1 LHRFRV
7 HSSYQNDVAQCA
19 AGKLVQLLLPSK
31 TKAVA
36 ETAAFFENGFELG
49 AIFMRHSGHPSSVI
63 FCSVYAGLLTVVSGG
78 TLVQAQIPGLPA
90 SGPPVG
96 ASAEPPKKTV
106 VTSEGPIRVK
116 ENMSDRTIQQFLAK
130 FLPKYPGVIS
140 VKVAVDDGVVSLDGR
155 VDDDDS
161 RDEITGVVSRVEGVR
176 VVMNRMNTDEDVM
189 TAWQFGAREAGA
201 VAHYLGRKWLLIVLA
216 FLVIAVSAL
225 VARMFAD
232 HSETLLSPFVSNTLL
247 RSVAGS
253 LISTFVVLGGLLL
266 ALAALR
272 LTHVV
277 LSILGLSAVVGLA
290 VGFAFRDITEN
301 FIASVLL
308 GLRRPFQIGDYV
320 TVSGQ
325 SGVVKSLN
333 TRATVLVTLE
343 GNHVRIPNSVIFK
356 EIMVNATASPSFRNS
371 FDVVIPYE
379 ASTGAAIDAIS
390 GALRGLKGALAEPP
404 PRTLVEA
411 LEPGGVRLRAYFW
424 TPTQGVDWFQLMSDA
439 KLKTKVALQSS
450 GIIASSA
457 TGSTAPG
464 GVSANPGKNAAE
476 PLAVTPEQAHANLI
490 RDTRK
495 AAATNDARQAA
506 PLKHA
511 LEQPETRVSEEG
523 TNLLEQHA
531 AG

>member
-1 LHRFRV
+1 MAMLRSR
-7 HSSYQNDVAQCA
+7 
-19 AGKLVQLLLPSK
+19 LRI
-31 TKAVA
+31 AV
-36 ETAAFFENGFELG
+36 NG
-49 AIFMRHSGHPSSVI
+49 IV
-63 FCSVYAGLLTVVSGG
+63 AGLLVVLLAGG
-78 TLVQAQIPGLPA
+78 VVRGQIPGLPVP
-90 SGPPVG
+90 GPQAG
-96 ASAEPPKKTV
+96 AAQEPPKKSV
-106 VTSEGPIRVK
+106 VSTEGPIKVK
-116 ENMSDRTIQQFLAK
+116 ENISDRAIQQFLAK
-130 FLPKYPGVIS
+130 FLPKYPGVIEAH
-140 VKVAVDDGVVSLDGR
+140 VAVDDGVVTLEGR

-161 RDEITGVVSRVEGVR
+161 QNEITSVVTRVEGVR
-176 VVMNRMNTDEDVM
+176 VVMNRMKTDEDVM

-216 FLVIAVSAL
+216 LIVVAISAFA
-225 VARMFAD
+225 ARVFAE

-308 GLRRPFQIGDYV
+308 GVRRPFQIGDYV

-343 GNHVRIPNSVIFK
+343 GNHVRIPNAVIFK

-379 ASTGAAIDAIS
+379 ASTATAIDAMS
-390 GALRGLKGALAEPP
+390 GALRGLKGALVDPP

-424 TPTQGVDWFQLMSDA
+424 TPTRGVDWFQLMSDA
-439 KLKTKVALQSS
+439 KLKAKVALQTA
-450 GIIASSA
+450 GVIAPAAPPNKSA
-457 TGSTAPG
+457 T
-464 GVSANPGKNAAE
+464 SAA
-476 PLAVTPEQAHANLI
+476 TPAGENGHDGPSVVASQAHENLK

-495 AAATNDARQAA
+495 AAAAGNGQHA
-506 PLKHA
+506 PVERVLH
-511 LEQPETRVSEEG
+511 QPETRVSEEG
-523 TNLLEQHA
+523 TNLLAQHQA
-531 AG
+531 E

>member
-1 LHRFRV
+1 MLRSR
-7 HSSYQNDVAQCA
+7 
-19 AGKLVQLLLPSK
+19 LRI
-31 TKAVA
+31 AV
-36 ETAAFFENGFELG
+36 NGM
-49 AIFMRHSGHPSSVI
+49 I
-63 FCSVYAGLLTVVSGG
+63 AGLLVVLLAGG
-78 TLVQAQIPGLPA
+78 VVRAQIPGLPIP
-90 SGPPVG
+90 GPQAG
-96 ASAEPPKKTV
+96 AVQETPKKSV
-106 VTSEGPIRVK
+106 VSTEGPIKVK
-116 ENMSDRTIQQFLAK
+116 ENVSDRAIQQFLAK
-130 FLPKYPGVIS
+130 FLPKYPGVIEAH
-140 VKVAVDDGVVSLDGR
+140 VAVDDGVVTLEGR

-161 RDEITGVVSRVEGVR
+161 QNEITSVVTRVEGVR
-176 VVMNRMNTDEDVM
+176 VVMNLMKTDEDVM

-201 VAHYLGRKWLLIVLA
+201 VTHYLGRKWLLIVLA
-216 FLVIAVSAL
+216 LIVVAISGF
-225 VARMFAD
+225 VARVFAE

-308 GLRRPFQIGDYV
+308 GVRRPFQIGDYV

-343 GNHVRIPNSVIFK
+343 GNHVRIPNAVIFK

-379 ASTGAAIDAIS
+379 ASTATAIDAMS
-390 GALRGLKGALAEPP
+390 GALRGLKGALVDPP

-424 TPTQGVDWFQLMSDA
+424 TPTQGVDWFQLLSDA
-439 KLKTKVALQSS
+439 KLKAKVALQTA
-450 GIIASSA
+450 GVIAQAAPENKSVTSA
-457 TGSTAPG
+457 ATPAGENGHDGPTI
-464 GVSANPGKNAAE
+464 AAS
-476 PLAVTPEQAHANLI
+476 QAHANLK

-495 AAATNDARQAA
+495 AAAAGNGPHA
-506 PLKHA
+506 PVERVLN
-511 LEQPETRVSEEG
+511 QPETRVSEEG
-523 TNLLEQHA
+523 TNLLAQHQA
-531 AG
+531 E

>member
-1 LHRFRV
+1 MAMLRSR
-7 HSSYQNDVAQCA
+7 
-19 AGKLVQLLLPSK
+19 LRI
-31 TKAVA
+31 AV
-36 ETAAFFENGFELG
+36 NG
-49 AIFMRHSGHPSSVI
+49 IV
-63 FCSVYAGLLTVVSGG
+63 AGLLVVLLAGG
-78 TLVQAQIPGLPA
+78 VVRGQIPGLPVP
-90 SGPPVG
+90 GPQAG
-96 ASAEPPKKTV
+96 AAQEPPKKSV
-106 VTSEGPIRVK
+106 VSTEGQIKVK
-116 ENMSDRTIQQFLAK
+116 ENISDRAIQQFLAK
-130 FLPKYPGVIS
+130 FLPKYPGVIEAH
-140 VKVAVDDGVVSLDGR
+140 VAVDDGVVTLEGR

-161 RDEITGVVSRVEGVR
+161 QNEITSVVTRVEGVR
-176 VVMNRMNTDEDVM
+176 VVMNRMKTDEDVM

-216 FLVIAVSAL
+216 LIVVALSAF
-225 VARMFAD
+225 VARVFAE

-308 GLRRPFQIGDYV
+308 GVRRPFQIGDYV

-343 GNHVRIPNSVIFK
+343 GNHVRIPNAVIFK

-379 ASTGAAIDAIS
+379 ASTATAIDAMS
-390 GALRGLKGALAEPP
+390 GALRGLKGALVDPP

-424 TPTQGVDWFQLMSDA
+424 TPTRGVDWFQLMSDA
-439 KLKTKVALQSS
+439 KLKAKVALQTA
-450 GIIASSA
+450 GVIAPAAPPNKSA
-457 TGSTAPG
+457 M
-464 GVSANPGKNAAE
+464 SAA
-476 PLAVTPEQAHANLI
+476 TPAGENGHDGPTVVASQAHENLK

-495 AAATNDARQAA
+495 AAAAGNGQHA
-506 PLKHA
+506 PVERVLN
-511 LEQPETRVSEEG
+511 QPETRVSEEG
-523 TNLLEQHA
+523 TNLLAQHQA
-531 AG
+531 E

>member
-1 LHRFRV
+1 MLRSR
-7 HSSYQNDVAQCA
+7 
-19 AGKLVQLLLPSK
+19 LR
-31 TKAVA
+31 TAV
-36 ETAAFFENGFELG
+36 NGM
-49 AIFMRHSGHPSSVI
+49 I
-63 FCSVYAGLLTVVSGG
+63 AGLLVVLFAGG
-78 TLVQAQIPGLPA
+78 VVRGQIPGLPLP
-90 SGPPVG
+90 GPQAG
-96 ASAEPPKKTV
+96 AAQEPPKKSV
-106 VTSEGPIRVK
+106 VSTGGPIKVK
-116 ENMSDRTIQQFLAK
+116 ENISDRAIQQFLAK
-130 FLPKYPGVIS
+130 FLPKYPGVIEAH
-140 VKVAVDDGVVSLDGR
+140 VAVDDGVVTLEGR

-161 RDEITGVVSRVEGVR
+161 QSEITSVVTRVEGVR
-176 VVMNRMNTDEDVM
+176 VVMNRMKTDEDVM

-201 VAHYLGRKWLLIVLA
+201 VTHYLGRKWLLIVLA
-216 FLVIAVSAL
+216 LVVVALSAF
-225 VARMFAD
+225 VARVFAE

-308 GLRRPFQIGDYV
+308 GVRRPFQIGDYV

-379 ASTGAAIDAIS
+379 ASTATAIDAMS
-390 GALRGLKGALAEPP
+390 GALRGLKGALVDPT

-424 TPTQGVDWFQLMSDA
+424 TPTRGVDWFQLMSDA
-439 KLKTKVALQSS
+439 KLKAKVALQTA
-450 GIIASSA
+450 GVIAPAAPANKSA
-457 TGSTAPG
+457 T
-464 GVSANPGKNAAE
+464 SAATPASENGHDGPTIAAS
-476 PLAVTPEQAHANLI
+476 QAHENLK

-495 AAATNDARQAA
+495 AAAAGNGQHA
-506 PLKHA
+506 PVERVLD
-511 LEQPETRVSEEG
+511 QPETRVSEEG
-523 TNLLEQHA
+523 TNLLAQHQA
-531 AG
+531 E

>member
-1 LHRFRV
+1 MLRSR
-7 HSSYQNDVAQCA
+7 
-19 AGKLVQLLLPSK
+19 LRI
-31 TKAVA
+31 AV
-36 ETAAFFENGFELG
+36 NGM
-49 AIFMRHSGHPSSVI
+49 I
-63 FCSVYAGLLTVVSGG
+63 AGLLVVLLAGG
-78 TLVQAQIPGLPA
+78 VVRAQIPGLPIL
-90 SGPPVG
+90 GPQAG
-96 ASAEPPKKTV
+96 AVQETPKKSV
-106 VTSEGPIRVK
+106 VSTEGPIKVK
-116 ENMSDRTIQQFLAK
+116 ENVSDRAIQQFLAK
-130 FLPKYPGVIS
+130 FLPKYPGVIEAH
-140 VKVAVDDGVVSLDGR
+140 VAVDDGVVTLEGR

-161 RDEITGVVSRVEGVR
+161 QNEITSVVKRVEGVR
-176 VVMNRMNTDEDVM
+176 VVMNLMKTDEDVM

-201 VAHYLGRKWLLIVLA
+201 VTHYLGRKWLLIVLA
-216 FLVIAVSAL
+216 LIVVAISGF
-225 VARMFAD
+225 VARVFAE

-308 GLRRPFQIGDYV
+308 GVRRPFQIGDYV

-343 GNHVRIPNSVIFK
+343 GNHVRIPNAVIFK

-379 ASTGAAIDAIS
+379 ASTATAIDAMS
-390 GALRGLKGALAEPP
+390 GALRGLKGALVDPP

-424 TPTQGVDWFQLMSDA
+424 TPTRGVDWFQLLSDA
-439 KLKTKVALQSS
+439 KLKAKVALQTA
-450 GIIASSA
+450 GVIAAAAQENKSAPGSA
-457 TGSTAPG
+457 TPAGQTGHDGSS
-464 GVSANPGKNAAE
+464 VAASE
-476 PLAVTPEQAHANLI
+476 AHANLK
-490 RDTRK
+490 RDTQK
-495 AAATNDARQAA
+495 AAAAGNGRHA
-506 PLKHA
+506 PVERV

-523 TNLLEQHA
+523 TNLLAQHQA
-531 AG
+531 E

>member
-1 LHRFRV
+1 
-7 HSSYQNDVAQCA
+7 
-19 AGKLVQLLLPSK
+19 
-31 TKAVA
+31 
-36 ETAAFFENGFELG
+36 
-49 AIFMRHSGHPSSVI
+49 
-63 FCSVYAGLLTVVSGG
+63 
-78 TLVQAQIPGLPA
+78 
-90 SGPPVG
+90 
-96 ASAEPPKKTV
+96 
-106 VTSEGPIRVK
+106 
-116 ENMSDRTIQQFLAK
+116 
-130 FLPKYPGVIS
+130 
-140 VKVAVDDGVVSLDGR
+140 
-155 VDDDDS
+155 
-161 RDEITGVVSRVEGVR
+161 
-176 VVMNRMNTDEDVM
+176 
-189 TAWQFGAREAGA
+189 
-201 VAHYLGRKWLLIVLA
+201 
-216 FLVIAVSAL
+216 
-225 VARMFAD
+225 VARLFAD

-343 GNHVRIPNSVIFK
+343 GNHVRIPNAVIFK

-371 FDVVIPYE
+371 FDVVVPYD
-379 ASTGAAIDAIS
+379 ASTGAAIDAIT

-411 LEPGGVRLRAYFW
+411 LESGGVRLRAYFW

-439 KLKTKVALQSS
+439 KLKAKVALQSS
-450 GIIASSA
+450 GVIASSPSW
-457 TGSTAPG
+457 STAQG
-464 GVSANPGKNAAE
+464 GVSATPAQAGHE
-476 PLAVTPEQAHANLI
+476 PSTVTPEQAQANLN

-495 AAATNDARQAA
+495 AAAANGARQGA

-511 LEQPETRVSEEG
+511 LEQPESRVSDEG